1 MLSFYHGIFLGF
13 AGGCPLYPSAIQML
27 GRSEFALRRGFAY
40 GKPLMRR
47 TRAAGQK
54 AGLVVLFLCVWFMP
68 RAQNIDINR
77 PFQKERHDRRSCLFL
92 GPSASKGGPHG
103 EGKAQG
109 RQSRPYT
116 LSVIC

>member
-1 MLSFYHGIFLGF
+1 
-13 AGGCPLYPSAIQML
+13 ML

-77 PFQKERHDRRSCLFL
+77 PFQKERHDLRSCLSFL
-92 GPSASKGGPHG
+92 PSASKGGPRWK
-103 EGKAQG
+103 GKTQD
-109 RQSRPYT
+109 RQNCPYT
-116 LSVIC
+116 LPVIC